1 MSVMKSMR
9 VLSAMVVLASPLSA
23 FAYPDRPIR
32 VIVPYAAGG
41 SSDSIARLIGQR
53 LSETLGQQMI
63 VENRPGAG
71 ATIGTEMVAKAPA
84 DGYTLV
90 LADSPHTI
98 NPSFYPK
105 LGFHPVND
113 FAPITLVGA
122 APFFIFSA
130 TQGPIGSLRELI
142 AQAKAQPSTL
152 TYGSSGNGSSSH
164 MVAELFQMAS
174 GTKLIHVPYKG
185 AAPAITDAA
194 AGQVAT
200 VFATLASGSP
210 QVRAG
215 RLRMVAVTGAARNAA
230 APDVPTL
237 EESGITGMRQEQ
249 WWGYLAP
256 ARTPPEVIARLQ
268 KEIAA
273 AITAPSIRERF
284 AGLGVDPKASSSAEF
299 RDLIGS
305 ELTRWAQVV
314 KNAGIKSD

>member
-1 MSVMKSMR
+1 MR
-9 VLSAMVVLASPLSA
+9 LASIFIGLA
-23 FAYPDRPIR
+23 IAGTAAAYPDRPIR

-53 LSETLGQQMI
+53 LSETMGQQVL

-71 ATIGTEMVAKAPA
+71 ATIGTEMVAKAAP

-105 LGFHPVND
+105 LAFHPMND
-113 FAPITLVGA
+113 FAPITQVGA
-122 APFFIFSA
+122 APFFVFASA
-130 TQGPIGSLRELI
+130 QGSLSTLRDLLE
-142 AQAKAQPSTL
+142 QSKAKPGAL

-164 MVAELFQMAS
+164 MVAELFQMAANV
-174 GTKLIHVPYKG
+174 KLTHVPYKG

-200 VFATLASGSP
+200 AFATLASGAP
-210 QVRAG
+210 QVKAG
-215 RLRMVAVTGAARNAA
+215 RLRMLAVTGATRNAA
-230 APDVPTL
+230 ALEVPTFAEL
-237 EESGITGMRQEQ
+237 GIANMNQEQ

-268 KEIAA
+268 REIAGA
-273 AITAPSIRERF
+273 LATSAIRERF
-284 AGLGVDPKASSSAEF
+284 AGLGVDPKFSTSTEF
-299 RDLIGS
+299 RALMET
-305 ELTRWAQVV
+305 ELVRWAQVV
-314 KNAGIKSD
+314 KSAGIKAD